1 MANRLP
7 ISPPEISGLTYTSPL
22 GSGGFADVFLY
33 RQSIPQRQVAVKV
46 FLKKFDSSSVF
57 AADFIREANAL
68 AKLGA
73 HPNILNIW
81 DANISRNGNPYISM
95 EYCPSSLGKN
105 WRTQPM
111 SLEQVLDIGVQIACA
126 LETAHRAKLIHR
138 DIKPSNIL
146 INEFGTPVLADFGIA
161 TDVNSQ
167 ISDQVAM
174 SLPWSAP
181 EIVNMQTSGSVA
193 TDVFSLGATL
203 YSLLAG
209 RTPFEVDDSKQN
221 GPEKLKSRIAKGI
234 YTPIPRGGIPRIVEE
249 VLIKAMYKEPH
260 LRHGSMQ
267 ELAMHLNEVQSQLAF
282 NVTNLSIP
290 VTRVTDTTPRYECGH
305 PMISMEGLDR
315 GVKVETGSK
324 RRGGAQTETLDTS
337 KCPICNQAPQVIR
350 NRKKINPLV
359 LIIVAAIAV
368 GFIATAGY
376 LAVNGGF

>member
-33 RQSIPQRQVAVKV
+33 RQSMPQRQVAVKV

-73 HPNILNIW
+73 HPNIVNIW

-167 ISDQVAM
+167 MSDQVAM

-209 RTPFEVDDSKQN
+209 RTPFEVDDAKQN
-221 GPEKLKSRIAKGI
+221 GPDKLKSRIVKGI

-267 ELAMHLNEVQSQLAF
+267 ELAMHLNEVQAQLAF

-290 VTRVTDTTPRYECGH
+290 VTRQADNTPRYECGH
-305 PMISMEGLDR
+305 PKVSLEGLDT

-324 RRGGAQTETLDTS
+324 RRGGSQTETLDPT
-337 KCPICNQAPQVIR
+337 KCPICNRPPEVIR
-350 NRKKINPLV
+350 NRKKINPLFW
-359 LIIVAAIAV
+359 IIVAAIAV

>member
-33 RQSIPQRQVAVKV
+33 RQSMPQRQVAVKV

-73 HPNILNIW
+73 HPNIVNIW
-81 DANISRNGNPYISM
+81 DANISRHGNPYISM

-167 ISDQVAM
+167 MSDQVAM

-221 GPEKLKSRIAKGI
+221 GPEKLKSRIVRGI

-249 VLIKAMYKEPH
+249 VLIKAMFKEPH

-267 ELAMHLNEVQSQLAF
+267 ELAMHLNEVQAQLAF

-290 VTRVTDTTPRYECGH
+290 VTRVADNTPRYECGH
-305 PMISMEGLDR
+305 PKISMEGLDR